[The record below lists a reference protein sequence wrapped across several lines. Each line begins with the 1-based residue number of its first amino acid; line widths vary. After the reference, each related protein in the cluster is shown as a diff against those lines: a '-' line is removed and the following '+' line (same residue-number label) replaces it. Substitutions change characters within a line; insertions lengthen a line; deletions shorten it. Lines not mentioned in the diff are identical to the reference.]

1 MEGSGSGIFGSSDWT
16 RRDIDRRREDKRSGR
31 LADSKRSQGY
41 TKVFR
46 TS

>member
-1 MEGSGSGIFGSSDWT
+1 MREVEFLGVVIRPEG
-16 RRDIDRRREDKRSGR
+16 ERSGR

-46 TS
+46 IS